1 LLPFFAFIEWDPK
14 EVKKLVLLPVF
25 NETTTTT
32 TTTTTVVTTTT
43 KRVKGMEEDLETL
56 SSD

>member
-1 LLPFFAFIEWDPK
+1 LLS
-14 EVKKLVLLPVF
+14 VF